1 MSYSAERPSE
11 EIRLKRL
18 LEILD
23 YGVVAIEV
31 LVAVGLVIMAV
42 GAVYELG
49 IQLFDMLANGVAL
62 PAAMFNRL
70 IGSVL
75 EVFIIVELFR
85 IAVAYTKHQN
95 VIPTVLEAAL
105 VAVAR
110 KFVVFEGAPNYLNY
124 ALGLAALLVA
134 VAVSWY
140 LLERSDVCTLN
151 E

>member
-1 MSYSAERPSE
+1 MSADRPSE
-11 EIRLKRL
+11 EIELKRL

-23 YGVVAIEV
+23 HGVVAIEV
-31 LVAVGLVIMAV
+31 LVAVGLVIMAL
-42 GAVYELG
+42 GAAYELA
-49 IQLFDMLANGVAL
+49 IQLFHMVAGGVAL
-62 PAAMFNRL
+62 PPAMFNRL

-110 KFVVFEGAPNYLNY
+110 KFVVFEGAPNYLQY
-124 ALGLAALLVA
+124 TLGLAALLLAVA
-134 VAVSWY
+134 VAWY
-140 LLERSDVCTLN
+140 LLERSNACELH